1 MPGWN
6 DILNELGQTPSQ
18 HDNVRR
24 KYLKRLSKLTGR
36 NVIAYYSSWLTK
48 PNADNTD
55 INDSDVTGFMNSIK
69 GMDCSKGL
77 DLILHTPGGFPTAA
91 EAIVKYLRVKFN
103 NDIRVIVPQ
112 LAMSAG
118 TMVAC
123 SAKAIVMG
131 KQSSLGPID
140 PQFNGVPAYNI
151 KMEFEEAK
159 VDLAS
164 NPSNLFFWQL
174 RLQQFPAAFLRAA
187 TDAIELSDKL
197 IGEWLGTCMFDK
209 NKEEDRAIIDKI
221 CKNLNEHDNSKNH
234 SRHFDYQ
241 FCKEIGLNII
251 EMESDPK
258 FQDAILSV
266 HHAYML
272 TLAMNPTVKIIE
284 SQNGKAYIINQS
296 AQRN

>member
-103 NDIRVIVPQ
+103 ND
-112 LAMSAG
+112 
-118 TMVAC
+118 
-123 SAKAIVMG
+123 
-131 KQSSLGPID
+131 
-140 PQFNGVPAYNI
+140 
-151 KMEFEEAK
+151 
-159 VDLAS
+159 
-164 NPSNLFFWQL
+164 
-174 RLQQFPAAFLRAA
+174 
-187 TDAIELSDKL
+187 
-197 IGEWLGTCMFDK
+197 
-209 NKEEDRAIIDKI
+209 
-221 CKNLNEHDNSKNH
+221 NSKNH

-272 TLAMNPTVKIIE
+272 TLAMTPTVKIIE